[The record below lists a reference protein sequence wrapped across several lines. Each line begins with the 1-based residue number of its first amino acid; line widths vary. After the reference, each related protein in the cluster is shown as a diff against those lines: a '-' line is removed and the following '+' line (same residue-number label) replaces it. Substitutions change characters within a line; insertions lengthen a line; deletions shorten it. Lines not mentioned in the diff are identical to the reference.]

1 MPCYGTRAGV
11 VTRIDG
17 DGDLRIDFPEQSG
30 WTGKSSE
37 MEVV

>member
-1 MPCYGTRAGV
+1 MVHGTRAGV